1 MFRIASLMTAT
12 LVAVSSWVIGVAAPT
27 DAATPGYRPLPSP
40 QRLLDTRPGELTADG
55 EFAGIGKRAAGTTVQ
70 LDVAGRSGLGV
81 PVGSV
86 VLNLTVDQPDDAG
99 FLTVWP
105 CDEERPTASNLNYV
119 AGQVVAVA
127 ALSRV
132 APAGT
137 VCLYT
142 LAATHIIVDAAG
154 EFPAG
159 SFDPL
164 PAPERFA
171 DTREGERTVDGR
183 FAGDGLR
190 PGDHTYTI
198 RVAGRGSVPEDA
210 TAVALNVTATSVA
223 DIGFLTVYPCDA
235 DRPLASNV
243 NYEPGLT
250 TPNLVFSRL
259 DRDGRVCIYTLR
271 AVDLVV
277 DVAGTLP
284 AASFVPMPEP
294 RRLLDTRPGETTF
307 DRTFRGGGLQQ
318 DGATLQLPVAGRAG
332 VPDEATAVV
341 LNVTST
347 GSTAAGFVTAHPQG
361 SGLAAASSVNFVGGR
376 TVANL
381 VVAALGSNGDVCLFT
396 RGATHL
402 VVDVAGWLRGPPP
415 ASAAPSCPA
424 RAAPETAETYRTTY
438 VRRPAL
444 HRAVGHDR
452 VAVYLCRIP
461 ADSTWFDGSRQH
473 TASDRDFADLANAR
487 VAPYFASVSGGSYT
501 VEFIANGTI
510 RAGRDDTEVD
520 CIDDALALSGAPFT
534 NALVADS
541 ALSGGGYAS
550 PGWIH
555 TSEAGPDHDVFARPP
570 LESRRGGWIGGA
582 VISDRPSPATIVHE
596 MGHTLHWPHSY
607 VSPYDEYDN
616 PTDVMSGGFGYCE
629 TDTVSYPCEPGSTL
643 AFNRFAAGWLRN
655 GQVIA
660 HATGTANYVLDRPA
674 AAGLQL
680 IVAPAA
686 GQPHS
691 ALTLE
696 ARPAV
701 GADEFITSEGV
712 AVHVVDQLQRSDGT
726 FSLSG
731 LSTSRFHRQAVGSGG
746 GYDHVIPVGDTMT
759 VHGLTISVLRR
770 VGDRFEIRVAGTYI
784 PPGSSFFSAS
794 TDTRTASCGPAPS
807 PRSAADGCLVGRATT
822 IHDTTSR

>member
-1 MFRIASLMTAT
+1 MSRLAPLMAAT
-12 LVAVSSWVIGVAAPT
+12 LVAVSSWAIG
-27 DAATPGYRPLPSP
+27 DAATVGAAADGYTPLPAP
-40 QRLLDTRPGELTADG
+40 QRLLDTRPGEHTADG
-55 EFAGIGKRAAGTTVQ
+55 DFAGIGKRNAGTTLQ

-86 VLNLTVDQPDDAG
+86 VLNLTVDQPEDAG

-105 CDEERPTASNLNYV
+105 CDAERPTASNLNYV

-137 VCLYT
+137 VCVYT
-142 LAATHIIVDAAG
+142 LAATHIIIDAAG

-159 SFDPL
+159 SFEPL
-164 PAPERFA
+164 AAPERLA
-171 DTREGERTVDGR
+171 DTREGERTVDGQ
-183 FAGDGLR
+183 FAGEGLR
-190 PGDHTYTI
+190 PADHTYTI
-198 RVAGRGSVPEDA
+198 HVAGRASVPEDA
-210 TAVALNVTATSVA
+210 TAVALNVTATAVGES
-223 DIGFLTVYPCDA
+223 GFLTVYPCDA

-259 DRDGRVCIYTLR
+259 DPDGRVCVYTLR
-271 AVDLVV
+271 AVHLVV
-277 DVAGTLP
+277 DVAGALP

-294 RRLLDTRPGETTF
+294 RRVLDTRPGETTF

-318 DGATLQLPVAGRAG
+318 DGATLQLPVAGRVG
-332 VPDEATAVV
+332 VPHDATAVV

-347 GSTAAGFVTAHPQG
+347 GSTTPGFVTAHPQG
-361 SGLAAASSVNFVGGR
+361 SELAAASSVNFAGGR

-381 VVAALGSNGDVCLFT
+381 VVAALGATGDVCLFT

-415 ASAAPSCPA
+415 ATATPSCPA
-424 RAAPETAETYRTTY
+424 RTAPDTAETYRTTY

-461 ADSTWFDGSRQH
+461 ADSTWFDGSQQH
-473 TASDRDFADLANAR
+473 AATDRDFADLANAQ
-487 VAPYFASVSGGSYT
+487 VAPYFTEVSGGSYT
-501 VEFIANGTI
+501 VEFVANGAI
-510 RAGRDDTEVD
+510 QASRDDGEAD
-520 CIDDALALSGAPFT
+520 CIDHALALSGGSFT

-541 ALSGGGYAS
+541 TLSGGGYAS
-550 PGWIH
+550 PGWIY
-555 TSEAGPDHDVFARPP
+555 TSDSGPDFDVFERTP
-570 LESRRGGWIGGA
+570 LEARRGGWIGGA
-582 VISDRPSPATIVHE
+582 VISERPSPNTIVHE

-607 VSPYDEYDN
+607 VGPYDEYDN
-616 PTDVMSGGFGYCE
+616 PIDVMSGGFGYCE
-629 TDTVSYPCEPGSTL
+629 NGTFSYPCDPGSTM

-660 HATGTANYVLDRPA
+660 HTTGTTNYVLDRPN

-680 IVAPAA
+680 IVAPGADE
-686 GQPHS
+686 PHS

-701 GADEFITSEGV
+701 GDDEFITSEGV
-712 AVHVVDQLQRSDGT
+712 AVHVVDQVRRSDDS

-731 LSTSRFHRQAVGSGG
+731 LSTSRFHRQAVGPGG
-746 GYDHVIPVGDTMT
+746 GYEHVLAVGDTT
-759 VHGLTISVLRR
+759 TAHGLTISVLRR
-770 VGDRFEIRVAGTYI
+770 VGDRFELRVAGTYT
-784 PPGSSFFSAS
+784 PPAPSFFTQS
-794 TDTRTASCGPAPS
+794 TGTGTSSCGPSPA
-807 PRSAADGCLVGRATT
+807 PRSTADVCGRPAAVD
-822 IHDTTSR
+822 DTTLR